1 MIDLDTAPATTDPAR
16 HLRIPRFAGWGVA
29 AAALLIY
36 PLATAS
42 SSFAQSV
49 GVLALITA
57 IAATGWNILGGYT
70 GQISFGHAVFWATG
84 MYGTTLLVIHGWSPW
99 ATMVPIAALAAL
111 IALLIGLPTF
121 RLRGHTFSI
130 ATLALGVM
138 LQSVLPNVS
147 WLGGNDGLSVPIT
160 TNSLWHWQFSP
171 RDQAAYYYTVLAVFA
186 LITGLSMLLLRGR
199 IGSALRAVR
208 DDEHAAA
215 AIGIPVLRSKLLALA
230 VSAAITAIA
239 GSVQVMAVTQFVD
252 PSSSAD
258 LSIST
263 AIVLAAVIGGAG
275 STAGPLL
282 GAWVAVALEQYT
294 RTYFSSTGRSTDL
307 ILYGA
312 LIVAMMRIDPLGLVH
327 LAKRAGAGCTR
338 RLQHRLG
345 YRADGLTRW
354 WGGAP

>member
-1 MIDLDTAPATTDPAR
+1 MIDLDTAPVTTASAR
-16 HLRIPRFAGWGVA
+16 RTRIPRLAGWLVA
-29 AAALLIY
+29 AAGLLAY
-36 PLATAS
+36 PLVTAS
-42 SSFAQSV
+42 SSFAQNV
-49 GVLALITA
+49 GVLALIMA

-70 GQISFGHAVFWATG
+70 GQVSFGHALFYAVG

-99 ATMVPIAALAAL
+99 ASMLPVAVLAAL

-138 LQSVLPNVS
+138 VQSVLPNIG

-160 TNSLWHWQFSP
+160 TNSLWHLQFSP
-171 RDQAAYYYTVLAVFA
+171 RDQAAYYYTVLGVFA
-186 LITGLSMLLLRGR
+186 LVTGLSVLLLRGR

-215 AIGIPVLRSKLLALA
+215 AIGIPVLGSKLLALT

-263 AIVLAAVIGGAG
+263 AIAVAAVIGGAG

-282 GAWVAVALEQYT
+282 GAWVAVTLEQYT
-294 RTYFSSTGRSTDL
+294 RTYFSGTGRSTDL
-307 ILYGA
+307 LLYGA
-312 LIVAMMRIDPLGLVH
+312 LIVAVMLIDPLGLVH
-327 LAKRAGAGCTR
+327 LTKRAGAWYSR
-338 RLQHRLG
+338 RFGHRAG
-345 YRADGLTRW
+345 AWAW
-354 WGGAP
+354 WRGGGA

>member
-1 MIDLDTAPATTDPAR
+1 MIDLDTGSATSSPTR
-16 HLRIPRFAGWGVA
+16 RLSVPRLTGWLLAG
-29 AAALLIY
+29 AALLAY
-36 PLATAS
+36 PLVTAA
-42 SSFAQSV
+42 SSFAQTV

-70 GQISFGHAVFWATG
+70 GQISFGHALFYAVG
-84 MYGTTLLVIHGWSPW
+84 MYGTTLLIIHGWSPW
-99 ATMVPIAALAAL
+99 ATMVPIAILAAL
-111 IALLIGLPTF
+111 IGLLIGLPTF

-130 ATLALGVM
+130 ATLGLGIMV
-138 LQSVLPNVS
+138 QSVLPNVT
-147 WLGGNDGLSVPIT
+147 WLGGNDGLSIPIT
-160 TNSLWHWQFSP
+160 TNSLWHFQFSP
-171 RDQAAYYYTVLAVFA
+171 RDQAAYYYSVLGVFA
-186 LITGLSMLLLRGR
+186 LVTALSVLLLRGR

-215 AIGIPVLRSKLLALA
+215 AIGIPVLPSKLLALT
-230 VSAAITAIA
+230 VSAAITAVA

-263 AIVLAAVIGGAG
+263 AIAVAAVIGGAG

-307 ILYGA
+307 ILFGA
-312 LIVAMMRIDPLGLVH
+312 LIVAVMLIDPLGLVN
-327 LAKRAGAGCTR
+327 LAKRARAWYSR
-338 RLQHRLG
+338 RLGHRTDLL
-345 YRADGLTRW
+345 ARW
-354 WGGAP
+354 RGGAA